1 MPSQLLTQLF
11 IDAVTC
17 SNDRTKCDYFDTK
30 TKGLLLK
37 VFPSGLKVFY
47 LRFQNHRGK
56 FTEKKLAKTDAGIL
70 RLADARV
77 LAQQLLSQIAMGV
90 DPFGEKEQLKLV
102 PTLAQFIA
110 DAYLPYAKVNKR
122 SWKTDDSLIRN
133 HILPNFGHVLMDS
146 FTKQHFFGFI
156 AEHRETHA
164 PASVNRVIILLRFLF
179 NCAIRWEVVGVRV
192 NPTAGVPLLAVNNQ
206 KERYLTESEAQA
218 LFKSVAQ
225 SENKLL
231 QYIIAMLILTG
242 TRKREVLDA
251 KWSEFDLERRIWRIG
266 MSKSGKARHVPI
278 SDGVIALLE
287 AVPRIDDCA
296 WVFAN
301 PNTLKPFDNVFYSWD
316 TARKRAGLADV
327 RIHDLRHSFA
337 SFLVNSGRSLYEV
350 QKILGHTQIKTTQR
364 YAHLAND
371 TLLDA
376 ANQVSKLVPLVAV
389 MPSHIEAVPLVR
401 VSSL

>member
-1 MPSQLLTQLF
+1 MPSQLLTQSF
-11 IDAVTC
+11 IDGIKC
-17 SNDRTKCDYFDTK
+17 GNDKTKCDYFDTK

-47 LRFQNHRGK
+47 IRYQNQRGK
-56 FTEKKLAKTDAGIL
+56 FTEKKLAKTDASIL
-70 RLADARV
+70 RLADARI

-90 DPFGEKEQLKLV
+90 DPFEEKQQQKQV
-102 PTLAQFIA
+102 PTLAAFIA

-133 HILPNFGHVLMDS
+133 HILPAFGHLYMDA
-146 FTKQHFFGFI
+146 FTKQNLFSFI
-156 AEHRETHA
+156 AKHKETHA
-164 PASVNRVIILLRFLF
+164 PASVNRVIILIRFLF
-179 NCAIRWEVVGVRV
+179 NSAIRWEVPGVKV
-192 NPTAGVPLLAVNNQ
+192 NPTAGVPLLEENNK
-206 KERYLTESEAQA
+206 KERYLSESEAQA
-218 LFKSVAQ
+218 LFESVAQ

-231 QYIIAMLILTG
+231 QYIIPMLILTG

-287 AVPRIDDCA
+287 AVPRLEGCD

-301 PNTLKPFDNVFYSWD
+301 PNTRMPFETIFYSWD
-316 TARKRAGLADV
+316 SARKRAGLSDV

-376 ANQVSKLVPLVAV
+376 ANQVSKLVPLSAV
-389 MPSHIEAVPLVR
+389 MPKSVNAVPLVQ